1 MALKTQTMAETPPI
15 NENVRDDLLHQIHSL
30 APIYDVN
37 EFNMKTGNR
46 ISNEQYIAT
55 INFLNVDTKEQT
67 LQKCRAMAEKS
78 YEQLIHAKRVYCENK
93 NLYGLIPGISR

>member
-1 MALKTQTMAETPPI
+1 MATNTNTMEITPL
-15 NENVRDDLLHQIHSL
+15 NENVREDLLHSIHSL

-37 EFNMKTGNR
+37 EFNMKTGHR
-46 ISNEQYIAT
+46 ISHEEYIAT

-67 LQKCRAMAEKS
+67 LQKCRRMADKTYEK
-78 YEQLIHAKRVYCENK
+78 LIHAKKVYCENK